1 MSDAAV
7 GWGVPSCFCGVTGC
21 VSTAAV
27 QNAQLR
33 HIWSAV
39 SVTVAALA
47 KLTLSSLISSMT
59 DVLSNRP
66 QRQPDEL
73 GGEAEPRGPGAG
85 ETPEHAVPPQQ
96 HR

>member
-1 MSDAAV
+1 MCFHSCRTKRSAASHLI
-7 GWGVPSCFCGVTGC
+7 GVM
-21 VSTAAV
+21 
-27 QNAQLR
+27 
-33 HIWSAV
+33 
-39 SVTVAALA
+39 VTVAGLT

-66 QRQPDEL
+66 QRQSDEL

-85 ETPEHAVPPQQ
+85 ETPEHAVPPEQ